1 MDVDMKTKLLTT
13 IAALTAAFLIQP
25 ATAETKAED
34 YPGLLAASDVTG
46 AKVKN
51 LQNEEVGDV
60 HELLIDPN
68 TKQVRYAVLSV
79 GGFLGI
85 GDTKVAVPFAALRVN
100 KEGDTTKYTL
110 DTTKERLEKAPRVEG
125 KNYDRLFSRE
135 GGEPTFVYWGI
146 TWYDIQPMTSGTTA
160 SPSPS
165 PTASPTASP
174 KK

>member
-1 MDVDMKTKLLTT
+1 MKTKLLATL
-13 IAALTAAFLIQP
+13 AALTALAFIQDAP
-25 ATAETKAED
+25 AQTSTAKYE
-34 YPGLLAASDVTG
+34 GLVAASDVTG

-51 LQNEEVGDV
+51 LQGEEIGDID
-60 HELLIDPN
+60 ELLIDPN
-68 TKQVRYAVLSV
+68 SDQVRYAVLSV

-85 GDTKVAVPFAALRVN
+85 GDTKVAVPFGALQVK

-110 DTTKERLEKAPRVEG
+110 DASKERLEKAPRVEG

-146 TWYDIQPMTSGTTA
+146 TWYDVHPTTTGTSAASPSPSAMA

-165 PTASPTASP
+165 P